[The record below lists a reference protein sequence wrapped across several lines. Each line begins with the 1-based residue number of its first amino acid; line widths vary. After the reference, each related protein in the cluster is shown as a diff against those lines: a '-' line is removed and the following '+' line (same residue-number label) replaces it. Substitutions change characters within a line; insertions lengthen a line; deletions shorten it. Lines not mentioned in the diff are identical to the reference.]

1 VTAAPTCPIG
11 ARHNDVMPPAKGR
24 RPGESVKVTPRAE
37 RSLASHV
44 ERVRQAEVL
53 AIRQRAAM
61 YDAIGALVAAGEM
74 TTDVA
79 AAALEVSRPTLM
91 RALAAHRAAKQ
102 QAADGSPPP
111 GYE

>member
-1 VTAAPTCPIG
+1 
-11 ARHNDVMPPAKGR
+11 MPPVRRR
-24 RPGESVKVTPRAE
+24 RPTERVTVTPRAE

-44 ERVRQAEVL
+44 ERVRQADAL

-61 YDAIGALVAAGEM
+61 YDAIRALVAAEEL

-79 AAALEVSRPTLM
+79 AAALKVSRPTLM
-91 RALAAHRAAKQ
+91 RALAAHRAARQ
-102 QAADGSPPP
+102 QAADGNPPP